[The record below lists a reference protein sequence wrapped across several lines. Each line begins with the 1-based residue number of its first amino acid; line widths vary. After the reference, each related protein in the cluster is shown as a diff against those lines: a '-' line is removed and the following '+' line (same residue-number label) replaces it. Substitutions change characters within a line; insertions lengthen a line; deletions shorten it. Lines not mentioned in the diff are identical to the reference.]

1 MKKWREPASQGTA
14 EENRIC
20 GGNFLRKEPQ
30 NTMNEEGVNA
40 DEILP
45 VLADENLP
53 VFITQSKPTAP
64 TRSRSFMRY
73 ESALRLNTWA

>member
-1 MKKWREPASQGTA
+1 
-14 EENRIC
+14 
-20 GGNFLRKEPQ
+20 
-30 NTMNEEGVNA
+30 MNEEGVNA

>member
-1 MKKWREPASQGTA
+1 MFDGASGPQLAPKLFSGP
-14 EENRIC
+14 EKNRTGIQ
-20 GGNFLRKEPQ
+20 RQ
-30 NTMNEEGVNA
+30 GVNA